1 MSMHDPIS
9 DMIVRIRNG
18 QQNKKRYINVPSSNI
33 KKNIVNL
40 LKSEGYI
47 NNFNIIT
54 IKNKKIIQI
63 ELKYFNNL
71 PVIECIKR
79 ISKPSLRIYKKVRD
93 IPKVVSGMGIAIIS
107 TSKGIMT
114 DRQARNLKLGGEI
127 ICYVF

>member
-18 QQNKKRYINVPSSNI
+18 QQNKKRYINIPASNI
-33 KKNIVNL
+33 KINIANL
-40 LKSEGYI
+40 LKNEGYI
-47 NNFNIIT
+47 NNFDVIK
-54 IKNKKIIQI
+54 IKNKSIIQI

-71 PVIECIKR
+71 PVIEYIKR
-79 ISKPSLRIYKKVRD
+79 VSKPSLRIYKKARD
-93 IPKVVSGMGIAIIS
+93 IPKVISGMGIAIIS

-114 DRQARNLKLGGEI
+114 DHKARHLKLGGEI

>member
-9 DMIVRIRNG
+9 DMIVRIRSG
-18 QQNKKRYINVPSSNI
+18 QQNKKHYINVPASNI
-33 KKNIVNL
+33 KINIVNL
-40 LKSEGYI
+40 LKIEGYI
-47 NNFNIIT
+47 NNFNVIT
-54 IKNKKIIQI
+54 IKNKNVIQI

-79 ISKPSLRIYKKVRD
+79 ISKPSLRVYKKACD
-93 IPKVVSGMGIAIIS
+93 IPRIMSGMGIAIIS

-114 DRQARNLKLGGEI
+114 DRKARHLKLGGEI